1 MEFTKMEGLG
11 NDYIYF
17 NCLDNEIKSPEKL
30 AIRLSDR
37 HFGVGGD
44 GIILIMKSDKAD
56 FRMRMFNADG
66 SEGQMC
72 GNASRCIGKYVYE
85 KGLTTKEEIT
95 LETLAGIKY
104 LKLQLKDK
112 KVISVEVNMG
122 KAILES
128 KKIPVL
134 SNKEKVINEKVCIA
148 SKDYNIT
155 CVSMGNP
162 HCIVFLDKI
171 DDLDLEKIGPAFE
184 NDKMFPERT
193 NTEFI
198 EVIDKTTIK
207 MRVWERGSGET
218 MACGTGACAASVA
231 AVLNGYCEIG
241 KEITVKLLGGD
252 LKINYLPDQTV
263 YMTGPCKF
271 VFEGRI
277 E

>member
-162 HCIVFLDKI
+162 HCIIFLDKI
-171 DDLDLEKIGPAFE
+171 DDLDLEKIGPMFE

-198 EVIDKTTIK
+198 EVVDKTTIK

>member
-17 NCLDNEIKSPEKL
+17 NCLDNEIESPEKL
-30 AIRLSDR
+30 AIKLSNR

-218 MACGTGACAASVA
+218 MACGTGACAAAVA

-263 YMTGPCKF
+263 FMTGPCKF

>member
-17 NCLDNEIKSPEKL
+17 NCLDNEIESPEKL
-30 AIRLSDR
+30 SIKLSNR

-104 LKLQLKDK
+104 LKLRLKDR

-171 DDLDLEKIGPAFE
+171 DDLNLEKIGPAFE

-231 AVLNGYCEIG
+231 AVLNGYCDIG

>member
-17 NCLDNEIKSPEKL
+17 NCLDNEIESPEKL
-30 AIRLSDR
+30 SIKLSNR

-104 LKLQLKDK
+104 LKLQLEEK

-198 EVIDKTTIK
+198 EVIDKSTIK

>member
-17 NCLDNEIKSPEKL
+17 NCLDNEIESPEKL
-30 AIRLSDR
+30 SIKLSNR

-104 LKLQLKDK
+104 LKLRLKDK

-171 DDLDLEKIGPAFE
+171 DDLNLEKIGPAFE

-231 AVLNGYCEIG
+231 AVLNGYCDIG